1 MRKLIEELAVYAC
14 IPPMHICT
22 LSSRAKANFKS
33 SIELII
39 IQSFIVR
46 YGRSSIN
53 SLVIG
58 RTIYILAC
66 REYLCNNQNI
76 GITKLNIEHPENENQ
91 FQ

>member
-1 MRKLIEELAVYAC
+1 MHACDEEADQCIYAHYH
-14 IPPMHICT
+14 PELRPT
-22 LSSRAKANFKS
+22 SSLQSSSSSSRAS
-33 SIELII
+33 D
-39 IQSFIVR
+39 QIVR

-66 REYLCNNQNI
+66 REYVCNNQNI
-76 GITKLNIEHPENENQ
+76 GITELNIEDLENENQ